1 MQNKGLI
8 RVFAILFG
16 LVSLYQLSFTYFTN
30 QAEDKA
36 AAFAEQQ
43 VPTTVPDYVD
53 RRGEVA
59 RQYLDSVGNDPIA
72 LGITY
77 NDAKEKE
84 LNKGLDL
91 KGGMNA
97 ILEISVAD
105 ILRGLSNN
113 STDPA
118 FNQALDQAAEAQKD
132 SQNSFLD
139 NFFDAFEAIPGDNKL
154 ASPDIFAN
162 TTLGEKVNFNM
173 TNDEVK
179 PIIRRE
185 VEESIK
191 SAFEVLRNRID
202 KFGVTQPN
210 IQRLDNRSRILIELP
225 GATDIERVRFQLEST
240 AQLEFYK
247 TVFAGEAAPYLIEV
261 NTILKDLVAP
271 AEEEEVT
278 EVQDSTETT
287 DDSIEELLASEEDT
301 ISPATQNN
309 PLFERFSF
317 NPALQQYGQIP
328 VIGYAQIKDTATIN
342 SYLSKPEVVR
352 ARPQSLRYAK
362 FRWGTAEGESDVLP
376 LYALQS
382 DRAGNPAMD
391 GDVVQDSRQQYTQMG

>member
-16 LVSLYQLSFTYFTN
+16 LVCLYQLSFTYFTN
-30 QAEDKA
+30 QTEEKA
-36 AAFAEQQ
+36 AAFAADQ
-43 VPTTVPDYVD
+43 VATTVEDYVD
-53 RRGEVA
+53 RRGEVE
-59 RQYLDSVGNDPIA
+59 RRYLDSIGNDPIA

-105 ILRGLSNN
+105 ILRGLSND

-132 SQNSFLD
+132 SQNSFLED
-139 NFFDAFEAIPGDNKL
+139 FFDAFEAIPGDNKL

-173 TNDEVK
+173 TNDEVE
-179 PIIRRE
+179 PILAKE
-185 VEESIK
+185 VEESIN

-210 IQRLDNRSRILIELP
+210 IQRLDNQSRILIELP
-225 GATDIERVRFQLEST
+225 GATDIERVKFQLEST

-247 TVFAGEAAPYLIEV
+247 THYASEVAPYLLQV
-261 NTILKDLVAP
+261 NAELKELVDLKV
-271 AEEEEVT
+271 
-278 EVQDSTETT
+278 DSYF
-287 DDSIEELLASEEDT
+287 A
-301 ISPATQNN
+301 ATQKVDSY
-309 PLFERFSF
+309 FS
-317 NPALQQYGQIP
+317 LIR
-328 VIGYAQIKDTATIN
+328 ATKRKSMN
-342 SYLSKPEVVR
+342 EQVN
-352 ARPQSLRYAK
+352 
-362 FRWGTAEGESDVLP
+362 E
-376 LYALQS
+376 
-382 DRAGNPAMD
+382 
-391 GDVVQDSRQQYTQMG
+391 